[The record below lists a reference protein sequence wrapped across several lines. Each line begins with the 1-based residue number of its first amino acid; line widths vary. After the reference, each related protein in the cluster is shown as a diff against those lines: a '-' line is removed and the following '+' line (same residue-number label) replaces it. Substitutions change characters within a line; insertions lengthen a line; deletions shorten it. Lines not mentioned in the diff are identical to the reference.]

1 MQTLTGVPSL
11 SSVADRARPRV
22 VCQVKAEGGAT
33 SSSSALTS
41 EQLKTVPVRAYLDNT
56 VVPLLMQGMS
66 ELVKVRY
73 GSLRQSLRVR
83 TLAL

>member
-1 MQTLTGVPSL
+1 M
-11 SSVADRARPRV
+11 
-22 VCQVKAEGGAT
+22 KAEGAA

-73 GSLRQSLRVR
+73 GSLRQNLCVR
-83 TLAL
+83 TPVLSNKCNHSRTS